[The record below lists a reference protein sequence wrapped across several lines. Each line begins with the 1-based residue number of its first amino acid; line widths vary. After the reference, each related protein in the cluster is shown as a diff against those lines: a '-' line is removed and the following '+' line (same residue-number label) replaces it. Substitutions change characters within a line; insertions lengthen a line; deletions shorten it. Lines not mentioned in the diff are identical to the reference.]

1 MKFGLPKLTIF
12 QFISVSRES
21 YGLRFSLWRRISLK
35 IEFRWTLYRS
45 FCSRLYFFWTIKY
58 STGTTVNK
66 IWHVFFFTNVDNI
79 LCTWYIDVNQ
89 CYWVIRKNKQ
99 EKFAIPV
106 ISLASAT
113 LSCLSKVRT
122 WIFNDIC
129 RGIFMYNKVRR
140 DVIGR
145 FVDIGGIV

>member
-21 YGLRFSLWRRISLK
+21 YGLRFSLCRRINLK

-45 FCSRLYFFWTIKY
+45 LCSCLYFFWTIKY
-58 STGTTVNK
+58 CTGATVNK

-79 LCTWYIDVNQ
+79 LCTWCIDVNQ
-89 CYWVIRKNKQ
+89 CYCVIRKNKQ
-99 EKFAIPV
+99 ERFAIPV

-113 LSCLSKVRT
+113 LLCLSKVRT
-122 WIFNDIC
+122 WIFNDMC
-129 RGIFMYNKVRR
+129 RSLFMCNKVRW

-145 FVDIGGIV
+145 WYWWNCW